1 MSRTVCF
8 WGTKKYSCTLDDN
21 KKQKCGD
28 VFEFSNRHL
37 LLFCILIPLYNS
49 ATLYVSHHVRSM
61 TNFYFH
67 FFMRVFS
74 IERSP
79 QPLMKYEIIILSLS
93 LSLHPLPDS
102 DGPGQVVASGA
113 FRVRRVL
120 KAHHRRIVQSARW
133 PARLLPLLRIQV
145 HWHLPRMQPAD
156 FGGKYFI
163 LFYYYSKILARIG
176 CNFPFV
182 VLFINHAEV
191 FLFWSATGSQA
202 LSQAGGLWTCSSRI
216 NGLPAAAA
224 VVI

>member
-37 LLFCILIPLYNS
+37 LLFCILIPLCNS
-49 ATLYVSHHVRSM
+49 ATLYVSHHVLSM

-93 LSLHPLPDS
+93 LYIHFQILTALGKSWHPEHFVCGVCSKPITEGSFNQRDGLPVCSPCYVSKYTDICH
-102 DGPGQVVASGA
+102 GCN
-113 FRVRRVL
+113 
-120 KAHHRRIVQSARW
+120 
-133 PARLLPLLRIQV
+133 
-145 HWHLPRMQPAD
+145 QPIL
-156 FGGKYFI
+156 GVNI
-163 LFYYYSKILARIG
+163 LFY
-176 CNFPFV
+176 
-182 VLFINHAEV
+182 FIIIPR
-191 FLFWSATGSQA
+191 
-202 LSQAGGLWTCSSRI
+202 SSRESVAI
-216 NGLPAAAA
+216 FLLSCYL
-224 VVI
+224 